1 MQIEFNRGYT
11 MYRSKCKEFRALLH
25 STTDG
30 PFRDLSDLYDTL
42 TFFRGE
48 DEWTNPNDAL
58 AASIA
63 KAGKEWSRT
72 YYRREDMT
80 AYMFR

>member
-1 MQIEFNRGYT
+1 
-11 MYRSKCKEFRALLH
+11 MY
-25 STTDG
+25 DI
-30 PFRDLSDLYDTL
+30 L

-48 DEWTNPNDAL
+48 DEWTNTNDAL